1 MVSLVLHAFAASGSG
16 CAGRPRF
23 PAAAHTNTEY
33 SIHQIDALRNEKH
46 PSGWAPPGT
55 GQPTAGGP
63 HGAACAVIGLFGDDP
78 NDDMAKCGAKW
89 LHKNGVNALCMSPG
103 KHNYSHVNCPLEKI
117 ETAIQWLMAHGNRKV
132 GIIGK
137 LILIGADD
145 DSLWEAGK
153 YVRRMDQRLQKHPH
167 ECDYEAVTYPHGTHF
182 VLPESMLRMAL
193 PIGLKFVM
201 RFLFRS
207 AKQYPDACEAARND
221 IDKRLSAALQE
232 WIAV

>member
-1 MVSLVLHAFAASGSG
+1 M
-16 CAGRPRF
+16 
-23 PAAAHTNTEY
+23 
-33 SIHQIDALRNEKH
+33 
-46 PSGWAPPGT
+46 
-55 GQPTAGGP
+55 
-63 HGAACAVIGLFGDDP
+63 IGLFGDDP
-78 NDDMAKCGAKW
+78 NDYMAKCGAKR

-153 YVRRMDQRLQKHPH
+153 YVRRMDQWLQKHPH

-182 VLPESMLRMAL
+182 VLPESMLRMTL

-201 RFLFRS
+201 RFLFCS
-207 AKQYPDACEAARND
+207 AKQYPNACEAARND